1 MTQYEKDKLRYF
13 IKRAYDKLD
22 KHTAHADLNFKAYA
36 HAVLRANTL
45 QAGLEQ
51 LQANKTPPMN

>member
-13 IKRAYDKLD
+13 IKRTYDNLD
-22 KHTAHADLNFKAYA
+22 KHTAHADYFKAYA
-36 HAVLRANTL
+36 HAVLRADTL

-51 LQANKTPPMN
+51 LQVNKTPLTN

>member
-22 KHTAHADLNFKAYA
+22 KHTAHA
-36 HAVLRANTL
+36 VLRADTL

-51 LQANKTPPMN
+51 LQANKTPLMN

>member
-22 KHTAHADLNFKAYA
+22 EHTAHADYFKAYA
-36 HAVLRANTL
+36 HAVLRADTL
-45 QAGLEQ
+45 QESLEQ
-51 LQANKTPPMN
+51 LQANKTPLMN